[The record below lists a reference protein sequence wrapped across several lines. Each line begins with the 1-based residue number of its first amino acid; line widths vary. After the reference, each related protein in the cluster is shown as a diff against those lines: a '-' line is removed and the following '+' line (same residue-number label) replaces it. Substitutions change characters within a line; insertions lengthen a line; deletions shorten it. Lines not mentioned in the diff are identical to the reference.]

1 MHFCII
7 EKVSIFE
14 IKKVMRPFTYY
25 ILIFIAIMLL
35 GCDSNV
41 NLSDEG
47 KDSVG
52 QVLLLQVDYTT
63 NEFEGGKELR
73 ILKKSKEL
81 IIIHEYI
88 EPSDFGSIKLMYLS
102 EPLFEGTIHWMG
114 TGKMTYPEKLEPA
127 SYFHVANTFDYIYP
141 VKGFEPIIIP
151 DIYNFEEK
159 DYLEVWSKVQ
169 HLKLTREYLKADP
182 NQKVNIFLY
191 TPSVGAGDQLTW
203 KWIIF
208 LKK

>member
-1 MHFCII
+1 MIL
-7 EKVSIFE
+7 K
-14 IKKVMRPFTYY
+14 Y
-25 ILIFIAIMLL
+25 ILIFAAIMLL
-35 GCDSNV
+35 GCDSNE
-41 NLSDEG
+41 NLSDDEY

-63 NEFEGGKELR
+63 NEFEGGKELKF
-73 ILKKSKEL
+73 IKKSNDFT
-81 IIIHEYI
+81 IAHEYI
-88 EPSDFGSIKLMYLS
+88 EPSDFGSIKLIYKELN

-114 TGKMTYPEKLEPA
+114 TGKRTYPEKLKPA
-127 SYFHVANTFDYIYP
+127 NEFGAAITLDYIYP
-141 VKGFEPIIIP
+141 GKGFEPIIIP
-151 DIYNFEEK
+151 DIYNFEEE

-169 HLKLTREYLKADP
+169 HLKLTREYLKANP

>member
-1 MHFCII
+1 
-7 EKVSIFE
+7 
-14 IKKVMRPFTYY
+14 
-25 ILIFIAIMLL
+25 
-35 GCDSNV
+35 
-41 NLSDEG
+41 
-47 KDSVG
+47 
-52 QVLLLQVDYTT
+52 
-63 NEFEGGKELR
+63 
-73 ILKKSKEL
+73 
-81 IIIHEYI
+81 
-88 EPSDFGSIKLMYLS
+88 MYLS

>member
-1 MHFCII
+1 MIS
-7 EKVSIFE
+7 K
-14 IKKVMRPFTYY
+14 Y

-35 GCDSNV
+35 GCDSNE
-41 NLSDEG
+41 NLSDELG
-47 KDSVG
+47 RDSVG

-88 EPSDFGSIKLMYLS
+88 EPNDFGSIKLLYIN

-114 TGKMTYPEKLEPA
+114 TGKMTYPEKLKPA
-127 SYFHVANTFDYIYP
+127 NEFGASITEDYIHP
-141 VKGFEPIIIP
+141 GKGFHPIIVP
-151 DIYNFEEK
+151 DIYNFEEE
-159 DYLEVWSKVQ
+159 DYLKVWIKVQ
-169 HLKLTREYLKADP
+169 LLNKTREYIKANP

-191 TPSVGAGDQLTW
+191 TPSVGAGDSQTW
-203 KWIIF
+203 KWLIF
-208 LKK
+208 IKK

>member
-1 MHFCII
+1 
-7 EKVSIFE
+7 
-14 IKKVMRPFTYY
+14 
-25 ILIFIAIMLL
+25 MLL
-35 GCDSNV
+35 GCDSNE
-41 NLSDEG
+41 NLSDELG
-47 KDSVG
+47 RDSVG

-63 NEFEGGKELR
+63 NEFEGGKELKF
-73 ILKKSKEL
+73 IKKSNDFT
-81 IIIHEYI
+81 IAHEYI
-88 EPSDFGSIKLMYLS
+88 EPSDFGSIKLIYKELN

-114 TGKMTYPEKLEPA
+114 TGKRTYPEKLKPA
-127 SYFHVANTFDYIYP
+127 NEFGATITLDYIYP
-141 VKGFEPIIIP
+141 GKGFEPIIIP
-151 DIYNFEEK
+151 DIYNFEEQ

-169 HLKLTREYLKADP
+169 HLKLTREYIKANP